1 MEVHHHSHTARK
13 KWTHYFWEFF
23 MLFLAVTLGFL
34 VENQREHYVEH
45 QRERKYIRSLIADIK
60 NDTAELNRNISLRER
75 KSKQGDSL
83 IQLLISGRYKEL
95 GSNTY
100 YLAGAL
106 RSIRFTN
113 SDGTMQQLKNAG
125 GLRLIRKQFIIDS
138 VMKYDYLIKALLLQV
153 DRELESSNRYG
164 DLTGEIFDVEVFYNM
179 IDPTTGERA
188 IRPNGNPQLLT
199 NDRMT
204 INKLALQATRVVSL
218 QRLNLRT
225 MKSLKAF
232 AVRLIEFL
240 QEEYHLSERSPGAR
254 FDN

>member
-1 MEVHHHSHTARK
+1 MEVHHHTHTPRK

-60 NDTAELNRNISLRER
+60 NDTAELNRNISLRDT

-83 IQLLISGRYKEL
+83 IRLLISGHYKEF

-125 GLRLIRKQFIIDS
+125 GLRLIRKQFVIDS

-232 AVRLIEFL
+232 AIRLIEFL
-240 QEEYHLSERSPGAR
+240 QEEYHFSERFPGAR
-254 FDN
+254 LDD

>member
-1 MEVHHHSHTARK
+1 MEVHTHSHTARK

-45 QRERKYIRSLIADIK
+45 QREYQYIRSLIADIK
-60 NDTAELNRNISLRER
+60 NDTAELNRNISLRDT

-83 IQLLISGRYKEL
+83 IRFLISGRYKEF

-188 IRPNGNPQLLT
+188 IRPNENPQLLT

-232 AVRLIEFL
+232 SIRLIEFL
-240 QEEYHLSERSPGAR
+240 QEEYHLSERLPGAH

>member
-1 MEVHHHSHTARK
+1 MEVHAHTHTPRK

-60 NDTAELNRNISLRER
+60 NDTAELNRNIFLRET
-75 KSKQGDSL
+75 KAKQGDSL
-83 IQLLISGRYKEL
+83 IQLLISGRYKES

-106 RSIRFTN
+106 RSTRFTN

-125 GLRLIRKQFIIDS
+125 GLRLIRKQVIIDS
-138 VMKYDYLIKALLLQV
+138 VMKYDYTIKALQLQV
-153 DRELESSNRYG
+153 DRERESSDRYG
-164 DLTGEIFDVEVFYNM
+164 ELFGEVFDAEVFYSM
-179 IDPTTGERA
+179 IDRTTGERT

-204 INKLALQATRVVSL
+204 INKFALQAVRVVSSL
-218 QRLNLRT
+218 KLNLKT

-232 AVRLIEFL
+232 AIRLIEFL
-240 QEEYHLSERSPGAR
+240 QEEYHFSERAPGAR